1 MSERERETPQRLR
14 AAGEPPG
21 GVEGAG
27 LEATRAS
34 ADRLLRA
41 ADEAIARALS
51 QDSERFLE
59 STRQSG
65 GQ

>member
-1 MSERERETPQRLR
+1 MSERERARPPRERL
-14 AAGEPPG
+14 AGEPADPG
-21 GVEGAG
+21 TDDG
-27 LEATRAS
+27 LTAVRSS
-34 ADRLLRA
+34 AERLLQA

-59 STRQSG
+59 ATRQSG

>member
-1 MSERERETPQRLR
+1 MSDRERVRPLR
-14 AAGEPPG
+14 EHLAGEPADPTTSD
-21 GVEGAG
+21 G
-27 LEATRAS
+27 LDAVRAS
-34 ADRLLRA
+34 ADRLLQA

-59 STRQSG
+59 ATRQSS